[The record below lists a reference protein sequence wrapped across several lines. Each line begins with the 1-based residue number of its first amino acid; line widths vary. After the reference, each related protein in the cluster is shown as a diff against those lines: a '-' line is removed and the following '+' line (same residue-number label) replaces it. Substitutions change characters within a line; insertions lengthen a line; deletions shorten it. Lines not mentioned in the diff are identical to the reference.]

1 MLVIGTR
8 QKIVQDTDA
17 KDDALSDDDEAIKPQ
32 MEGPSNDALAKFTDF
47 SKSAQSFVITIAHP
61 LHSVV
66 PYTSDEQ
73 ATAATK
79 NANLKLLF
87 RLAKFYMVDEGE
99 RLSH

>member
-8 QKIVQDTDA
+8 QKIVEETDA
-17 KDDALSDDDEAIKPQ
+17 KDDTLSDDDEAIKPRL
-32 MEGPSNDALAKFTDF
+32 EGPSNDALAKFTDF
-47 SKSAQSFVITIAHP
+47 SKKDRTFVVTIAHS
-61 LHSVV
+61 LHPVV

-87 RLAKFYMVDEGE
+87 RLSKFYMADEGWC
-99 RLSH
+99 LLY